1 MKQEY
6 WIFIALIVLVLI
18 FVFLGFGLGP
28 KIATENPDKSI
39 QDVTDTKIS
48 LPIAT
53 KPASAP
59 AVKLATFTSI
69 FPQKGSYQCDYE
81 ESSSSKVN
89 SGVVYFSDG
98 KMRIEF
104 RTSRETANI
113 MVYDGINMYNWV
125 EGQTKGAISQPKS
138 VSDFPAIIPKDF
150 TTGKV
155 LSVGDT
161 NVSWLCHAWLKE
173 ASKLVRPSYLTF

>member
-6 WIFIALIVLVLI
+6 WIFIAVIVLIIV
-18 FVFLGFGLGP
+18 FVFLGFGFSP
-28 KIATENPDKSI
+28 KVTTENTETKTNILLNTKVSPP
-39 QDVTDTKIS
+39 VTNKAPPTPAKIE
-48 LPIAT
+48 
-53 KPASAP
+53 
-59 AVKLATFTSI
+59 TFTSI
-69 FPQKGSYQCDYE
+69 FPQKGNYQCDYE
-81 ESSSSKVN
+81 QVSSAQTT

-98 KMRIEF
+98 KMRVEF
-104 RTSRETANI
+104 RGSNIVANI
-113 MVYDGINMYNWV
+113 MLYDGINKYNWV
-125 EGQTKGAISQPKS
+125 EGQSKGTISQPKS
-138 VSDFPAIIPKDF
+138 ISDFPAIIPKDF